1 MRQYIPF
8 MSQGSFHTTRWTVI
22 RAARNKSEPGST
34 EALAALC
41 EAYWY
46 PLYFFVRRLGNDA
59 DDARDL
65 TQGYFLNL
73 MERNYLDT
81 VREDAGKF
89 RSFLLASMKH
99 YLANVKRDAAAL
111 KRGGGE
117 VPISLDA
124 DDAESRYRLEPVDE
138 VTPERAYEKRWALA
152 VIERAKKNL
161 QGDFEGAGKGRH
173 FTLLA
178 GHLSG
183 CGDAKPYK
191 EIARELETTEAA
203 VKMSVSRMRRQFGRA
218 LRDQI
223 ADTVDSTEDVDAEV
237 KYLLT
242 IV

>member
-1 MRQYIPF
+1 
-8 MSQGSFHTTRWTVI
+8 MSQGSFRTTRWTVV
-22 RAARNKSEPGST
+22 RAARAKSEPGSS
-34 EALAALC
+34 EALAELC

-46 PLYFFVRRLGNDA
+46 PLYFFVRRMGHHA
-59 DDARDL
+59 DNARDL

-73 MERNYLDT
+73 MERDYLDT

-99 YLANVKRDAAAL
+99 YLANAKRDAAAL
-111 KRGGGE
+111 KRGGGQM
-117 VPISLDA
+117 PISLDV
-124 DDAESRYRLEPVDE
+124 DEAEHRYRLEPVDE
-138 VTPERAYEKRWALA
+138 ATPEKAYEKRWALE
-152 VIERAKKNL
+152 VIDRARDRL
-161 QGDFEGAGKGRH
+161 RSDFEGAGKARH
-173 FTLLA
+173 FELLSA
-178 GHLSG
+178 HLSG
-183 CGDAKPYK
+183 SEDGKPYK
-191 EIARELETTEAA
+191 AIAEELDTTEAA

>member
-1 MRQYIPF
+1 M
-8 MSQGSFHTTRWTVI
+8 I
-22 RAARNKSEPGST
+22 RAARAKNEPDSAA
-34 EALAALC
+34 ALASLC

-46 PLYFFVRRLGNDA
+46 PLYFFVRRLGNGA
-59 DDARDL
+59 DDASDL

-73 MERNYLDT
+73 MERDYLDT

-111 KRGGGE
+111 KRGGGQA
-117 VPISLDA
+117 PISLDI
-124 DDAESRYRLEPVDE
+124 DAAENRYRLEPVDE
-138 VTPERAYEKRWALA
+138 STPEKAYERRWALA
-152 VIERAKKNL
+152 VIDRARASL
-161 QGDFEGAGKGRH
+161 QNEFETASKGRH
-173 FTLLA
+173 FHLLA

-183 CGDAKPYK
+183 SGDGKSYR
-191 EIARELETTEAA
+191 EIAEELETTEAA

-223 ADTVDSTEDVDAEV
+223 ADTVDNTEDIDAEV

-242 IV
+242 IL